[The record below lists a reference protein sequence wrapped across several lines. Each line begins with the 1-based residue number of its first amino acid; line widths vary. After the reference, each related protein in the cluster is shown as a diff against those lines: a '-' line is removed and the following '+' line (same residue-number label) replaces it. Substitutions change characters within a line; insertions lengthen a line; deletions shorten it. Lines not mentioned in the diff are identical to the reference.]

1 MQHRLASIS
10 DLIEAGLLRPGEILR
25 IRGREG
31 TEAELQSDGSVKFG
45 DQKLSANQ
53 WGLKVTKFSAIQIY
67 SYAENQKGE
76 LLNQLRQRLVERSGS
91 GSEEANDLGLP
102 SAAVLGSP
110 IEFMATLP
118 RA

>member
-1 MQHRLASIS
+1 
-10 DLIEAGLLRPGEILR
+10 LLRSGEILR

-53 WGLKVTKFSAIQIY
+53 WGRRVTKFSAIQIY

-76 LLNQLRQRLVERSGS
+76 LLNELRQRLIERSGLEA
-91 GSEEANDLGLP
+91 GSRGGIGTVN
-102 SAAVLGSP
+102 
-110 IEFMATLP
+110 
-118 RA
+118 